1 MIGNGMTGTAGFQPG
16 GRVLVVEDEFLIRHC
31 LCEQL
36 CEHGFEVLA
45 VANGDEAI
53 EVLNQEDVSFVITDV
68 RMPGSIDGLRLAY
81 MLCEDWPEI
90 EVVVVSGHVA
100 QKNLPPDVPLVRKPY
115 SIAELVGTMSR
126 LAARRGE
133 RLGSH

>member
-1 MIGNGMTGTAGFQPG
+1 MIGYGMTGTAGFQPR

-36 CEHGFEVLA
+36 CEHGYEVLA
-45 VANGDEAI
+45 AANGDEAI

-81 MLCEDWPEI
+81 LLSEEWPEI

-100 QKNLPPDVPLVRKPY
+100 QTNLPPDVPLVRKPY

-126 LAARRGE
+126 LAAQRGE
-133 RLGSH
+133 RHGSL